1 MKVFK
6 IGTKVK
12 VGGDIPAIIVG
23 IAIYTSSVDYK
34 VVYWDDRTRK
44 SEWVAE
50 SEILLVDE
58 YETKQNIGFK

>member
-12 VGGDIPAIIVG
+12 VGGDISAIIVG